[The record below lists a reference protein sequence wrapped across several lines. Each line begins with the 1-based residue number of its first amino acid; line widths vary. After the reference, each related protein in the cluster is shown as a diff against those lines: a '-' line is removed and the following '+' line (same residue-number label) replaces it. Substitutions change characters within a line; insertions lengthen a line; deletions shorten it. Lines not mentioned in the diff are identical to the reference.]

1 MSLRRSSA
9 LVMPF
14 ARAISSNASPRGR
27 GTSVL
32 TWTTGDRLLV
42 TICAGCF
49 LMSARPPC
57 SWRRMTA
64 ASSMGPSASSMDRN
78 LKLNSTA
85 HQVGVKRFGLFHGAG
100 IQAMYETRLAEIKVR
115 RDISEKEDW
124 LDRQGVEDRSLSAI
138 WRTCLMPGPYRPSCR
153 VPGPLCSYRHRR
165 RRILQSPPSRSS

>member
-1 MSLRRSSA
+1 MVAPGDQEFFRVTNAPCRIKEAGAVSDAARHGRP
-9 LVMPF
+9 LV
-14 ARAISSNASPRGR
+14 
-27 GTSVL
+27 
-32 TWTTGDRLLV
+32 GDDLCGL
-42 TICAGCF
+42 F
-49 LMSARPPC
+49 SMSARPPC

-64 ASSMGPSASSMDRN
+64 ASSKGPSASSMDRN

-153 VPGPLCSYRHRR
+153 VPKPLCSYRHRQ